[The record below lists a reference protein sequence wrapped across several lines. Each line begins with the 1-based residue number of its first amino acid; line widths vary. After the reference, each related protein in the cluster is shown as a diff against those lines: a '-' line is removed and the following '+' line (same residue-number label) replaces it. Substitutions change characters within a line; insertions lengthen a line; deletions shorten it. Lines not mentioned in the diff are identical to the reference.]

1 MFQKQFSEP
10 CIGGQLAG
18 HSTTVQHNLTSG
30 KVKSESEEGEGVS

>member
-10 CIGGQLAG
+10 CIGGQLV
-18 HSTTVQHNLTSG
+18 TVQLFNTTTLSG